1 MAKFLNYVEER
12 NASAFKQMFEEA
24 VAFKLMDAL
33 EEAKVRTAVRMSKE
47 ISKHVYFNPYED
59 NVSNLH
65 RDSRGLLNRDA
76 ALKAREEGG
85 FTTEEGRP
93 DVEGLNPD
101 EADKSPGMGGG
112 FTNKTPLRK
121 VWLKPTIPSGQSK
134 FPLTKETSKGK

>member
-24 VAFKLMDAL
+24 VASKLMDAL

-47 ISKHVYFNPYED
+47 MSKHVHFNPYED
-59 NVSNLH
+59 DVSNLD
-65 RDSRGLLNRDA
+65 RDSRGFLNRDA
-76 ALKAREEGG
+76 ALKARKEGG
-85 FTTEEGRP
+85 FTAEEGRP

>member
-1 MAKFLNYVEER
+1 MGGDYTK
-12 NASAFKQMFEEA
+12 
-24 VAFKLMDAL
+24 
-33 EEAKVRTAVRMSKE
+33 
-47 ISKHVYFNPYED
+47 
-59 NVSNLH
+59 
-65 RDSRGLLNRDA
+65 
-76 ALKAREEGG
+76 LKAREEGRI
-85 FTTEEGRP
+85 TTEEGRP